1 MLKGNTREIISQ
13 SSFRWLTHS
22 GQYLSTSL
30 MGQTF
35 AGRKELLVTTDRLP
49 WHGGI
54 QKHDIMTIL
63 SYYDI
68 GDQQEMVMLFVLFA
82 YN

>member
-1 MLKGNTREIISQ
+1 
-13 SSFRWLTHS
+13 
-22 GQYLSTSL
+22 

-35 AGRKELLVTTDRLP
+35 AGGKELLVTTDRLP

>member
-1 MLKGNTREIISQ
+1 
-13 SSFRWLTHS
+13 
-22 GQYLSTSL
+22 

-35 AGRKELLVTTDRLP
+35 AGGKELLVTTDRLP

-54 QKHDIMTIL
+54 QKHDIITSLERTIL